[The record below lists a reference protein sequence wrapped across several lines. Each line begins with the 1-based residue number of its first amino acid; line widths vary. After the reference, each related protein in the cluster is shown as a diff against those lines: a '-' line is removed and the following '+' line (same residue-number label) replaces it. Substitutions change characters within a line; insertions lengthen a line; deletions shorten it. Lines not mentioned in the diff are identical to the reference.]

1 MKADRLQGGDE
12 TPLEALAKRVGM
24 IVDGEAK
31 RALSEEQ
38 IRPDPEL
45 IADGW
50 ERRFVADAGRA
61 EEAMELYETPM
72 RYSDFVELC
81 RHRNALHY
89 LLHVDSR
96 RRSPEGAAEAF
107 LRQSAVD
114 FRTAFASWD
123 ASLRQAGSPLIAH
136 LDRL

>member
-50 ERRFVADAGRA
+50 ERRFVADAGCA
-61 EEAMELYETPM
+61 EEAMELYEQLGFEVRAEPAQAEQLA
-72 RYSDFVELC
+72 DDCEDC
-81 RHRNALHY
+81 Q
-89 LLHVDSR
+89 LLLMFQFKTVYTRKQRGR
-96 RRSPEGAAEAF
+96 R
-107 LRQSAVD
+107 
-114 FRTAFASWD
+114 
-123 ASLRQAGSPLIAH
+123 
-136 LDRL
+136 